1 MPWLVAGLAVAWLVS
16 TLIPPAEKEFQ
27 SREFGR
33 LPVLLNGRVQPLDSV
48 ARNALLQLRAKQSVR
63 VTDKIRVVSVA
74 QFMGEAIRR
83 ISHEASVSS
92 LFD

>member
-48 ARNALLQLRAKQSVR
+48 ARNALLQLRAKQTVR
-63 VTDKIRVVSVA
+63 
-74 QFMGEAIRR
+74 
-83 ISHEASVSS
+83 
-92 LFD
+92 